1 MMKARKRNRE
11 IHTKPGSQ
19 ERLISVKLMIPK
31 SAIEQMKELERGQ
44 RHTKEDIFLT
54 GIQTCMDH
62 GA

>member
-31 SAIEQMKELERGQ
+31 SAIEQMKELERGH